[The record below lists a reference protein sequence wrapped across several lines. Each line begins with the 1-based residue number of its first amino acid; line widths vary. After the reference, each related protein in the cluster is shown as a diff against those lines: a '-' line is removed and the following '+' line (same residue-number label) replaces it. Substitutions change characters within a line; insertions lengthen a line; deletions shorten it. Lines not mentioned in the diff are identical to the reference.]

1 VTVTTL
7 RFNQV
12 APGLDRK
19 DVAARYRATVEMA
32 VHAEAHGF
40 DLITLEEHHGV
51 DDGWSPAPIATA
63 AAIAGA
69 TSRIPLMLCALIT
82 PLYDPLRLA
91 EELAV
96 LDHLSDGR
104 VTTVAGLGYRPAEY
118 RLMGVEWAERGRIQD
133 EVLATLLAAWTGEEF
148 DHRGRRVRLTPPP
161 LTSPHPPLIV
171 GGSSRAAARRAVRL
185 RLPLFTAA
193 YLPDLVDYYQER
205 AAEADWHEGFVLLPP
220 QRTRMVHCTE
230 DPDRAWAHYGRHFL
244 HEARTYAS
252 WQTPDIR
259 SAVSTRALTADQLR
273 AEGVYCCLTPE
284 QCVAAAA
291 EEGPMGT
298 LLLHPMC
305 GGMPVEAGWESL
317 RLFTD
322 QVMPRIRDEL

>member
-1 VTVTTL
+1 MTVTTL

-32 VHAEAHGF
+32 VHAEEHGF

-51 DDGWSPAPIATA
+51 DDGWSPAPITTA

-69 TSRIPLMLCALIT
+69 TSRIPMMLCALIT

-91 EELAV
+91 EELTV
-96 LDHLSDGR
+96 LDHLGDGR
-104 VTTVAGLGYRPAEY
+104 VTTVAGIGYRPAEY
-118 RLMGVEWAERGRIQD
+118 ALMGVEWKERGRIQD
-133 EVLATLLAAWTGEEF
+133 EVLETLLAAWTGEEF
-148 DHRGRRVRLTPPP
+148 DHRGRTVRLTPPP
-161 LTSPHPPLIV
+161 LTAPHPPLIV
-171 GGSSRAAARRAVRL
+171 GGSSRAAVRRAVRL

-193 YLPDLVDYYQER
+193 HLPELVEYYDAL
-205 AAEADWHEGFVLLPP
+205 AAEARWDGGFVLLPP
-220 QRTRMVHCTE
+220 ERTRMLHCTD
-230 DPDRAWAHYGRHFL
+230 DPDRAWARYGEHFL

-252 WQTPDIR
+252 WQTADIR
-259 SAVSTRALTADQLR
+259 SAVSTKALTVDQLR

-284 QCVAAAA
+284 ECVTAAA
-291 EEGPMGT
+291 EEGAMGT
-298 LLLHPMC
+298 LMLHPLC

-317 RLFTD
+317 RLFTE
-322 QVMPRIRDEL
+322 QVMPQIR

>member
-32 VHAEAHGF
+32 AFAEEHDF

-51 DDGWSPAPIATA
+51 EDGWSPAPIATA
-63 AAIAGA
+63 AAIAGV

-91 EELAV
+91 EELTV

-118 RLMGVEWAERGRIQD
+118 ELIGVEWKERGRIQD
-133 EVLATLLAAWTGEEF
+133 EVLETLVAAWTGEEF
-148 DHRGRRVRLTPPP
+148 SYQGRTVRLTPPP
-161 LTSPHPPLIV
+161 LTGPHPSLIV
-171 GGSSRAAARRAVRL
+171 GGSSRAAVRRAVRL

-193 YLPDLVDYYQER
+193 HLPELVEYYDAL
-205 AAEADWHEGFVLLPP
+205 AAESGWDGGFVLLPP
-220 QRTRMVHCTE
+220 ERTRMVHCTE
-230 DPDRAWAHYGRHFL
+230 DPERAWARYGEHFL

-259 SAVSTRALTADQLR
+259 SVVSTKALTADQLR
-273 AEGVYCCLTPE
+273 AEDVYCCLTPE
-284 QCVAAAA
+284 ECVELARA
-291 EEGPMGT
+291 EGPMST
-298 LLLHPMC
+298 FLLHPMC
-305 GGMPVEAGWESL
+305 GGLPVEAGWESL
-317 RLFTD
+317 RLFAD
-322 QVMPRIRDEL
+322 RAMPTLRKL